1 MLGDRCIFSPMSD
14 LKQKF
19 IKSFL
24 AAQKQMRGAEK
35 DARNPHFKNQ
45 YSTLESVIDA
55 VKEPLNSNG
64 IAFSHRHITVND
76 GVMSIQLY
84 LMHEEG
90 HEESSIYQCQLKDAS
105 PQGVAGAVTY
115 SKRYSLMAY
124 CGIPSADDDGETA
137 SGRPTSLGVGSS
149 DSSQPSQFKLYSK
162 AVSEATTEE
171 RLSELTGKLTA
182 SRLSPTEKELVTKQI
197 AEAKSKLKGKK

>member
-1 MLGDRCIFSPMSD
+1 MSD

-24 AAQKQMRGAEK
+24 AAQKQMSAAAK

-45 YSTLESVIDA
+45 YSTLESVIEA
-55 VKEPLNSNG
+55 VKEPLNNNG
-64 IAFSHRHITVND
+64 IAFSHRNVVVSD
-76 GVMSIQLY
+76 GTMSITLY
-84 LMHEEG
+84 FMHEEG
-90 HEESSIYQCQLKDAS
+90 YEEASSYSCVLKDTS

-115 SKRYSLMAY
+115 AKRYSLMAA
-124 CGIPSADDDGETA
+124 CGIPSSDDDGETA
-137 SGRPTSLGVGSS
+137 SGRGTVQGLGSS
-149 DSSQPSQFKLYSK
+149 DSSQPSPFKLYSK
-162 AVSEATTEE
+162 AVSEATTDE
-171 RLSELTGKLTA
+171 RLAELTTKLAT